1 MRNLINLVLSNR
13 NWDTGRPL
21 SHYVQHYERRSI
33 LAWPEQKWNE
43 LGSSCLDL
51 GRVRE
56 NSQENSTYRGL
67 CLCYCR
73 ATTGREGGES
83 GGGGWVRRREER
95 RGGRKGGR
103 RQPLIKTWQWSDR
116 LKAKRREIDQFSKCF
131 PKLQLQS
138 LIFSLGGGGGAPEA
152 TVWCSSLIHPVGF

>member
-1 MRNLINLVLSNR
+1 MLFFLSSR

-21 SHYVQHYERRSI
+21 SHYVQRHERRSI
-33 LAWPEQKWNE
+33 LAWPEQRWNE

-73 ATTGREGGES
+73 ATTGREGAES
-83 GGGGWVRRREER
+83 GGGGWVRRREEK
-95 RGGRKGGR
+95 RGGRMGGK
-103 RQPLIKTWQWSDR
+103 RQLLIRNWQRSDR
-116 LKAKRREIDQFSKCF
+116 LEEKQRKIDQFSKCF
-131 PKLQLQS
+131 PKLQ
-138 LIFSLGGGGGAPEA
+138 
-152 TVWCSSLIHPVGF
+152 

>member
-21 SHYVQHYERRSI
+21 SHYVQHYARRSI
-33 LAWPEQKWNE
+33 LAWPEQRWNE
-43 LGSSCLDL
+43 LGGSCLDL

-95 RGGRKGGR
+95 RGGRKGGK
-103 RQPLIKTWQWSDR
+103 RQPLIKMWQWSDR
-116 LKAKRREIDQFSKCF
+116 LKAKWREIDQFSQVAVTESD
-131 PKLQLQS
+131 LLS
-138 LIFSLGGGGGAPEA
+138 RGGGAEA